1 MSKTY
6 DAILIG
12 AGIMGCSTAFELAG
26 RGMSVAVL
34 EKGRLGAGPTGESSA
49 IIRQHYSNELTAR
62 MAHYSLRIFQDFEDR
77 IGEDCGFKETGFIAL
92 VPATNRA
99 GLEANLAVQQRIGI
113 DTRLIST
120 DDLRELIP
128 GLNTADAVAA
138 AYEPESGYSD
148 AYLTVTAYAN
158 AAKRLGADIYQST
171 RVTEILFEGDRVKG
185 VCTVDGEMHAPIV
198 VNCAGA
204 WAAQVGVMAGL
215 VDDVM
220 GDVSGPVSDTT
231 ALPIRSCRV
240 QVAILRRPA
249 DMSRLHPVVVD
260 FIHASYF
267 RADAGNITIAGLIDP
282 AEADAVVDPDDY
294 DKHTDF
300 DFATDIAERLIKRWP
315 DLERGELAEGYASLY
330 AVTPDW
336 HPIID
341 EVPEG
346 SGHFICSGFS
356 GHGFKLGPAVGLM
369 TADLITGKPDPMF
382 DATTFRL
389 SRFAE
394 NAPVRGS
401 YEYSIL
407 G

>member
-26 RGMSVAVL
+26 RGMSIAVL

-62 MAHYSLRIFQDFEDR
+62 MAHYSLRVFQDFEEQ

-92 VPATNRA
+92 VPDTDKA
-99 GLEANLAVQQRIGI
+99 GLEANLAMQQSIGI
-113 DTRLIST
+113 DTRMISS
-120 DDLRELIP
+120 DDLRDLIP

-158 AAKRLGADIYQST
+158 AAKRLGVDIYQNT
-171 RVTEILFEGDRVKG
+171 RVTDILFEGDCVSG
-185 VCTVDGEMHAPIV
+185 VRTADGEMHARTV

-204 WAAQVGVMAGL
+204 WGAQVGEMAGI
-215 VDDVM
+215 V
-220 GDVSGPVSDTT
+220 GDILGDATGYKM
-231 ALPIRSCRV
+231 LPIRSCRV
-240 QVAILRRPA
+240 QVAVLRRPA
-249 DMSRLHPVVVD
+249 DMSPLHPVVVD

-267 RADAGNITIAGLIDP
+267 RADAGNITIAGLVDP

-300 DFATDIAERLIKRWP
+300 EFAADVGERLIKRWP
-315 DLERGELAEGYASLY
+315 DLERGESADGYASLY

-341 EVPEG
+341 EVPKG
-346 SGHFICSGFS
+346 SGHFVCSGFS

-369 TADLITGKPDPMF
+369 TADLIIGKPDPMF
-382 DATTFRL
+382 DSTAFRL